1 MSPMPLFAVTI
12 RITAT
17 PDQAESAL
25 QAQVEALRE
34 LDRAGRIRLAGR
46 LEQDEGF
53 LAVFVAKDLLDAR
66 KTAAGFPLIRDG
78 LASWTLRA
86 YQDLK

>member
-17 PDQAESAL
+17 PDQVESAL
-25 QAQVEALRE
+25 EAQAQSFRE
-34 LDRAGRIRLAGR
+34 LELAGRIRLAGR
-46 LEQDEGF
+46 LEQDDGF

-66 KTAAGFPLIRDG
+66 KTAAGFPLIQDG